1 MRIDISL
8 WIEIA
13 ALVASLVFWPR
24 LKYSFFKY
32 FVPLLIM
39 IVAAE
44 LCGAYMGQVLHK
56 SNHVIYNIT
65 SPISTIFYCLL
76 FYQYL
81 RAKKIVPPI
90 LIIFIAFTIIN
101 LLFLQGMGR
110 FNTYTLILGSL
121 ILVILSCLYLY
132 EMLYNEEYLVP
143 VKQPMFWITVG
154 LLFSCLISLL
164 YWGSYEL
171 QIDVRGQLYR
181 LIVKNAVILRY
192 ISFIIA
198 FYVHKYK

>member
-1 MRIDISL
+1 MQIDISL

-13 ALVASLVFWPR
+13 ALVTSLVLWPR
-24 LKYSFFKY
+24 IKHSFFKY
-32 FVPLLIM
+32 FPLLLLM

-44 LCGAYMGQVLHK
+44 LSGAYMGQVLHK
-56 SNHVIYNIT
+56 SNYPIYNIT
-65 SPISTIFYCLL
+65 SPISTFFYCLL

-81 RAKKIVPPI
+81 RAKKIVVPI
-90 LIIFIAFTIIN
+90 LIVFILFTLIN
-101 LLFLQGMGR
+101 LFFLQGIGR
-110 FNTYTLILGSL
+110 FNSYTLILGSL

-132 EMLYNEEYLVP
+132 EMLYSEEYIVP

-171 QIDVRGQLYR
+171 QIDVRGQLFR

-192 ISFIIA
+192 TSFIIA
-198 FYVHKYK
+198 FYVHKHK